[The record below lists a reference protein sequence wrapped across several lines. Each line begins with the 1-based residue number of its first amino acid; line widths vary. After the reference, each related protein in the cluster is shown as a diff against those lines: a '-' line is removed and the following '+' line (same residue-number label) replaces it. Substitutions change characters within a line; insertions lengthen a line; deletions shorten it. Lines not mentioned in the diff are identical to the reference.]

1 MKRVFFVFLS
11 VVFSAGL
18 SLQAQNWSIPKESSE
33 VNWATPER
41 SFNSTLDDP
50 VGYTW
55 LSDKRY
61 TIRIPNEFAN
71 DAPINRDSKYSF
83 AFANPV
89 PSKGYTTT
97 TFVFGPEDPES
108 FGCVLKTPIVINGE
122 TVMTPKTFGII
133 AACNLAKSKKECE
146 TLYKLPGGN
155 FSWITNLN
163 SKINYVVARAKD
175 DPSGDTLIL
184 WAIYST
190 DSRYKR

>member
-1 MKRVFFVFLS
+1 MLEAKIHLPNRRACAKIIVSRGGFMKRVFFVFLA

-18 SLQAQNWSIPKESSE
+18 SLQAQNWSLPKESSE

-71 DAPINRDSKYSF
+71 DAPINRDSSYAF

-89 PSKGYTTT
+89 PSKGYKNT
-97 TFVFGPEDPES
+97 TFVFEPDS
-108 FGCVLKTPIVINGE
+108 YNKYRYVLKSPIVINGE
-122 TVMTPKTFGII
+122 AVLTPQDECSIL
-133 AACNLAKSKKECE
+133 ACKNYAIKKEQE
-146 TLYKLPGGN
+146 TL
-155 FSWITNLN
+155 F
-163 SKINYVVARAKD
+163 
-175 DPSGDTLIL
+175 
-184 WAIYST
+184 
-190 DSRYKR
+190 